1 MDPKEVARLI
11 EAGMPGAEV
20 RVMSDDNT
28 HFAALVVSEEFA
40 GKRPVARHQLV
51 YRCLGERMGND
62 IHAMTIRAHTP
73 EEWQALNAGA

>member
-11 EAGMPGAEV
+11 EAGMPDAEV

-73 EEWQALNAGA
+73 EEWRALNAEA

>member
-1 MDPKEVARLI
+1 MDPNEVARLI
-11 EAGMPGAEV
+11 EAGMPGAQV

-73 EEWQALNAGA
+73 EEWQALNAEG